1 MQIKSAAGGDSWI
14 PATCVSGAISGADD
28 AQIQ

>member
-14 PATCVSGAISGADD
+14 PATCVSGAISGAED